1 MTAARRGNQTLNEPV
16 YNKQYKKPQR
26 NPMKRL
32 IVILASLLA
41 IASAGAQEIAPDAL
55 VRNVSNDVLE
65 IVRKDKDIQAGN
77 TRKAVELAEAKVL
90 PHFNF
95 ERMTRL
101 AVGKDWRQASPAQ
114 QKILIDEFR
123 TLLVRTYSKALTEY
137 RNQTIDFKP
146 LKMQPADTDAL
157 VRTQVNQPGSKP
169 VQIDYN
175 LEKTDRAWKV
185 YDISVAGISLVTNY
199 RGSFGQE
206 VSAGGIDGL
215 IATLRTKNKSGEASV
230 AQKQ

>member
-1 MTAARRGNQTLNEPV
+1 
-16 YNKQYKKPQR
+16 
-26 NPMKRL
+26 MKRL
-32 IVILASLLA
+32 FAILAGLLVM
-41 IASAGAQEIAPDAL
+41 AGAVAQEIAPDAL
-55 VRNVSNDVLE
+55 VRGVTNDVLD
-65 IVRKDKDIQAGN
+65 IVRKDKDIQSGN

-95 ERMTRL
+95 SHMTAL
-101 AVGKDWRQASPAQ
+101 AVGKDWRQASLAQ
-114 QKILIDEFR
+114 QKTLVDEFR

-137 RNQTIDFKP
+137 RNQNIEFKP
-146 LKMQPADTDAL
+146 LKMQAADTDVT
-157 VRTQVNQPGSKP
+157 VRTVVSQPGGKP

-175 LEKTDRAWKV
+175 LEKIDRGWKV

-199 RGSFGQE
+199 RGSFTQE

-215 IATLRTKNKSGEASV
+215 IAALRAKNKGSVVSG

>member
-1 MTAARRGNQTLNEPV
+1 
-16 YNKQYKKPQR
+16 
-26 NPMKRL
+26 MKRL
-32 IVILASLLA
+32 FVILASILA
-41 IASAGAQEIAPDAL
+41 ISSVGAQEIAPDVL
-55 VRNVSNDVLE
+55 VRNVSNDVLD
-65 IVRKDKDIQAGN
+65 IVRKDKDIQSGN

-114 QKILIDEFR
+114 QKMLIDEFR
-123 TLLVRTYSKALTEY
+123 ALLVRTYSKALTEY

-146 LKMQPADTDAL
+146 LKMQPADTDVL
-157 VRTQVNQPGSKP
+157 VRTLVNQPGSKP

-175 LEKTDRAWKV
+175 LEKVDRAWKV

-199 RGSFGQE
+199 RGSFAQE

-215 IATLRTKNKSGEASV
+215 ITTLRTKNKSGEASV

>member
-1 MTAARRGNQTLNEPV
+1 
-16 YNKQYKKPQR
+16 
-26 NPMKRL
+26 MKRL